1 MSVNNKIQ
9 LDVEVS
15 RFESNSIQ
23 EFATTSIIK
32 FTDDHDF
39 AIDSQESIGTL
50 SLSFRIF
57 PEELESQLQF
67 GNVTTVVYLIV
78 EDSITLENQ
87 FGSPQLNFTILET
100 SNIESQLVFGES
112 KLNFTVYAESLVN
125 ENAFEN
131 DHALS
136 FIVYPNSIASTTT
149 FGFDAPLLNTQ
160 IFVANSILSTVVVP
174 TPNVLKVIGPL
185 SINTTVAFS
194 PPTFTD
200 NIHRIIL
207 FKDDNL
213 SKVSENDAVVV
224 AGGIRINPS
233 IQKTSTATSGEAT
246 LPDNPAGFISINIDG
261 RDYKVPY
268 YNS

>member
-1 MSVNNKIQ
+1 MSANNKIQ
-9 LDVEVS
+9 LDVELS
-15 RFESNSIQ
+15 RFDSNSIQ
-23 EFATTSIIK
+23 DFAETTIIR

-39 AIDSQESIGTL
+39 AIDPQDSVGTL
-50 SLSFRIF
+50 TLHFTIF
-57 PEELESQLQF
+57 PNELESELQF
-67 GNVTTVVYLIV
+67 GDSRTILYLLAQ
-78 EDSITLENQ
+78 DSITLENA

-100 SNIESQLVFGES
+100 SNIESQLEFGLS
-112 KLNFTVYAESLVN
+112 KLNFKIYSESLVN

-136 FIVYPNSIASTTT
+136 FIIRLDSIEPTTS

-160 IFVANSILSTVVVP
+160 IFAANSIISTVVIP

-233 IQKTSTATSGEAT
+233 IQKTVEASSGQAT
-246 LPDNPAGFISINIDG
+246 LPSNPVGFISVNIDG
-261 RDYKVPY
+261 RDYKIPY
-268 YNS
+268 YNP